1 MEKMYTP
8 EELAS
13 ELRMHPYT
21 VRRFLREGRF
31 KGAFQVGRHW
41 KIPESAVTAWI
52 NEHQRQMNA
61 ESPQERV
68 G

>member
-1 MEKMYTP
+1 MYTP
-8 EELAS
+8 DELAA

-41 KIPESAVTAWI
+41 KIPESAVLAWI
-52 NEHQRQMNA
+52 DEHQRQTA
-61 ESPQERV
+61 TSSIQEKA